1 MTALPANPLPE
12 YIEPMLATLGVLPSA
27 DRQGE
32 WAYEMK
38 WDGVRAMV
46 RIDAGELTLTSRN
59 RIDMTVGYPELAA
72 LGKRLSGHQAML
84 DGEIVTFDA
93 AGRPSF
99 GRLQKRM
106 HIGNAVMA
114 KKLAASDPA
123 VLLVFDLLHLDGH
136 SLLRTPYSERRQL
149 LEELQLADA
158 YWQTPAAFQGTG
170 TDAVRVSQ
178 EQQLEGVVAKKLT
191 SVYSP
196 GRRSPD
202 WIKIKN
208 IRTQEVIV
216 GGWRPGSG
224 SRLDSIGSLLL
235 GLPTDEGLHYIG
247 RVGTGF
253 TVAVL
258 DELAKEFRR
267 TSREASPFYDVPR
280 ADARDAHWV
289 EPKLV
294 GEVAFAEWTGDGRLR
309 HPAWRGL
316 RPDKSPDQ
324 VVRES

>member
-1 MTALPANPLPE
+1 
-12 YIEPMLATLGVLPSA
+12 MLATLGKLPSV
-27 DRQGE
+27 DHQDE
-32 WAYEMK
+32 WGYEIK

-46 RIDAGELTLTSRN
+46 RVDGGAISLTSRN
-59 RIDMTVGYPELAA
+59 RIDMTVGYPELAP
-72 LGKRLSGHQAML
+72 LGKALAGHQAML
-84 DGEIVTFDA
+84 DGEIVTFDK

-106 HIGNAVMA
+106 HIGNAAMA
-114 KKLAASDPA
+114 RQLAASDPA
-123 VLLVFDLLHLDGH
+123 VLLIFDLLHLDGE
-136 SLLRTPYSERRQL
+136 SLLRTPYSERRRL
-149 LEELQLADA
+149 LEQLDLADGS
-158 YWQTPAAFQGTG
+158 WQTPAAFQGTG
-170 TDAVRVSQ
+170 AEAVRVSQ

-191 SVYSP
+191 SIYLP

-235 GLPTDEGLHYIG
+235 GLPATDGAQGLHYIG

-253 TVAVL
+253 TVAAL
-258 DELAKEFRR
+258 DDLAKEFRG
-267 TSREASPFYDVPR
+267 TSRDTSPFSDVPR

-289 EPKLV
+289 EPTLV

-316 RPDKSPDQ
+316 RPDKRPDQ